1 MIIMLSS
8 DQHKSYRYY
17 RDLFSGSSFP
27 LAFVDL
33 EMLDANCESIAERA
47 GEKQVRIASKSIRSV
62 AVIKHILEKNR
73 SLYSGVMAYHP
84 DEAVHLYNNGIRD
97 ILLAYPY
104 CNQDQLTRMAASV
117 QEGAL
122 IRLMID
128 HFDQA
133 KMASSVAVKAGIDF
147 EICLDLDM
155 STRHLFIYFGVYR
168 SPLKSAADVVA
179 LAEKIGALPGLSIT
193 SLMGYEAQVA
203 GVGDRIPGKK
213 LQNLLVSR
221 LRRQSHFLVAK
232 RRKEAYDA
240 VVGAGFNVALVNGGG
255 TGSFEFTRNEECV
268 TEITAGSGFFCSG
281 LFDYYSNF
289 RHLPAAAFGLEITR
303 TPAPGMF
310 TAAGGGY
317 IASGATG
324 PEKQPLPYLPRE
336 ISLVANEGF
345 GEVQT
350 PFYYSGPEP
359 LEIGDPVFFRHS
371 KAGELC
377 ERFNHLHLV
386 RNGKIA
392 AVVPTYRGEG
402 LSFL

>member
-1 MIIMLSS
+1 MLNSGK
-8 DQHKSYRYY
+8 HNSYRYY
-17 RDLFSGSSFP
+17 KDLFSGTSFP

-33 EMLDANCESIAERA
+33 EMLDANCDAIAERA
-47 GEKQVRIASKSIRSV
+47 GGKQVRIASKSIRSV
-62 AVIKHILEKNR
+62 EIIKYILSKNR
-73 SLYSGVMAYHP
+73 HLYSGVMAYHP
-84 DEAVHLYNNGIRD
+84 DEAVHLYKNGIRD

-104 CNQDQLTRMAASV
+104 LNKDQLARIAEVV
-117 QEGAL
+117 QKGAL
-122 IRLMID
+122 IRLMVD
-128 HFDQA
+128 HIEQA
-133 KMASSVAVKAGIDF
+133 KMASSVAVGAGVDF
-147 EICLDLDM
+147 EVSLDLDM

-168 SPLKSAADVVA
+168 SPLKSAADVLA
-179 LAEKIGALPGLSIT
+179 LAEKVAVLPGLSIT

-203 GVGDRIPGKK
+203 GVGDRIPGKQ

-221 LRRQSHFLVAK
+221 LRRHSHFQVAK
-232 RRKEAYDA
+232 RRKETFDDL
-240 VVGAGFNVALVNGGG
+240 VRAGFEITLVNGGG

-268 TEITAGSGFFCSG
+268 TEITAGSGYFCSG

-289 RHLPAAAFGLEITR
+289 HHLPAAAFGLEITR
-303 TPAPGMF
+303 APAPGMF

-336 ISLVANEGF
+336 VSLVDNEGF

-350 PFYYSGPEP
+350 PFYYSGSEH
-359 LEIGDPVFFRHS
+359 LQIGDPVFFRHS

-377 ERFNHLHLV
+377 ERFNYLHLV
-386 RNGKIA
+386 RNGKIT

-402 LSFL
+402 LCFI